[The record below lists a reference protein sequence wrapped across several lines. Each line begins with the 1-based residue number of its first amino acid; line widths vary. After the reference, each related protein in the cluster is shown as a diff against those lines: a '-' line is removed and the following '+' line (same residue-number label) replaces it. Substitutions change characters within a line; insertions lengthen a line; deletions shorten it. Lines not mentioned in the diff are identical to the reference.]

1 LSYNQYFQGDVWLMN
16 LDPKQVK
23 ITKEE
28 EIKAIDGKLVLLE
41 GEMTGHHHHIQVGYG
56 ADVMDRPSGG
66 DSSAVSKK
74 MAEDMKAM
82 FNDSSD
88 VATETVKGMFSDSS
102 LASKFSGKTDAP
114 VAKMFKAAKTAQELV
129 SKGILT
135 RADLII
141 GLLEIEGGPMK
152 VVHQEH
158 SAITLPPG
166 SYIVGRQIESVAGE
180 ERRVAD

>member
-1 LSYNQYFQGDVWLMN
+1 MSFNQYFQGDVWLMH
-16 LDPKQVK
+16 LDPKAVK

-28 EIKAIDGKLVLLE
+28 EIRPVDGKLILLE
-41 GEMTGHHHHIQVGYG
+41 GEMTGHHHHLQVGG
-56 ADVMDRPSGG
+56 ADVMDRPASG
-66 DSSAVSKK
+66 DSSAVSAK

-82 FNDSSD
+82 FNDSAD
-88 VATETVKGMFSDSS
+88 VDTSTVKGMFTDKA
-102 LASKFSGKTDAP
+102 LASKFSGSTDAP
-114 VAKMFKAAKTAQELV
+114 VARMFKSPKTAQELV

-135 RADLII
+135 RADLTI

-158 SAITLPPG
+158 SPITLPPG